1 MVEAYYLSYGLPV
14 TTLRPFNTYGPRQLS
29 RAEIPTIISQA
40 LTQDSIK
47 LGNLSPTRDFNYV
60 LDTVQGFIKI
70 AEHTESVGMLYNIGS
85 GTEIS
90 IGEVV
95 QKVCQLLGL
104 EQVHVIQEIP
114 GTKEGRPK
122 INIMGA
128 QKYGKLKVLLKENTQ
143 IVLSPGP
150 IIFELRRLLRDYTS
164 KDYLLLSGDP
174 SVIGIACSVVSDI
187 NNGRFNL
194 LKWDRQEQM
203 YYPLEINL
211 HEKGKIDD

>member
-1 MVEAYYLSYGLPV
+1 MFVKKVFMEKESTV
-14 TTLRPFNTYGPRQLS
+14 
-29 RAEIPTIISQA
+29 
-40 LTQDSIK
+40 
-47 LGNLSPTRDFNYV
+47 YV
-60 LDTVQGFIKI
+60 LQELPGTSIGRTK
-70 AEHTESVGMLYNIGS
+70 YNI
-85 GTEIS
+85 
-90 IGEVV
+90 IGA
-95 QKVCQLLGL
+95 K
-104 EQVHVIQEIP
+104 
-114 GTKEGRPK
+114 KF
-122 INIMGA
+122 
-128 QKYGKLKVLLKENTQ
+128 GKLKVLLKENTQ

-150 IIFELRRLLRDYTS
+150 TIFELRRLLRDYTS

>member
-1 MVEAYYLSYGLPV
+1 MFIS
-14 TTLRPFNTYGPRQLS
+14 LS
-29 RAEIPTIISQA
+29 R
-40 LTQDSIK
+40 K
-47 LGNLSPTRDFNYV
+47 LFMEKESTVYV
-60 LDTVQGFIKI
+60 L
-70 AEHTESVGMLYNIGS
+70 
-85 GTEIS
+85 
-90 IGEVV
+90 
-95 QKVCQLLGL
+95 
-104 EQVHVIQEIP
+104 QELP
-114 GTKEGRPK
+114 GTSIGRPK
-122 INIMGA
+122 YNIIGA

-150 IIFELRRLLRDYTS
+150 IIFELRRLLKDYTS

-174 SVIGIACSVVSDI
+174 SVIGIACSIVSDI

>member
-1 MVEAYYLSYGLPV
+1 MFVKKVFMEKESTV
-14 TTLRPFNTYGPRQLS
+14 
-29 RAEIPTIISQA
+29 
-40 LTQDSIK
+40 
-47 LGNLSPTRDFNYV
+47 YV
-60 LDTVQGFIKI
+60 L
-70 AEHTESVGMLYNIGS
+70 
-85 GTEIS
+85 
-90 IGEVV
+90 
-95 QKVCQLLGL
+95 
-104 EQVHVIQEIP
+104 QELP
-114 GTKEGRPK
+114 GTTIGRPK
-122 INIMGA
+122 YNIIGA
-128 QKYGKLKVLLKENTQ
+128 QKFGKLKVLLKENTQ

>member
-1 MVEAYYLSYGLPV
+1 MFVKKVFMEK
-14 TTLRPFNTYGPRQLS
+14 
-29 RAEIPTIISQA
+29 E
-40 LTQDSIK
+40 SIV
-47 LGNLSPTRDFNYV
+47 YV
-60 LDTVQGFIKI
+60 L
-70 AEHTESVGMLYNIGS
+70 
-85 GTEIS
+85 
-90 IGEVV
+90 
-95 QKVCQLLGL
+95 
-104 EQVHVIQEIP
+104 QELP
-114 GTKEGRPK
+114 GTSIGRPK
-122 INIMGA
+122 YNIIGA
-128 QKYGKLKVLLKENTQ
+128 QKFGKLKVLLKENTQ

-211 HEKGKIDD
+211 YEKAKIDD